1 MSVFKSSIA
10 KIIKLP
16 PIAKTP
22 SIMATSLQYQA
33 TKQGGPFS
41 LVSVPKTVPGEKE
54 VSIRLKAVALNPV
67 DYKQLYY
74 GAMIESWPALFGA
87 DGAGIVEAVGQG
99 VSKFKAGDE
108 VFAILGGGSKGAAFQ
123 EIATVPE
130 TLVSLK
136 PKNVSFEEAAS
147 LPSVRVSPY
156 GAEELIG
163 L

>member
-1 MSVFKSSIA
+1 
-10 KIIKLP
+10 
-16 PIAKTP
+16 
-22 SIMATSLQYQA
+22 MATSLQYQA

-108 VFAILGGGSKGAAFQ
+108 VFGGR
-123 EIATVPE
+123 AT
-130 TLVSLK
+130 
-136 PKNVSFEEAAS
+136 
-147 LPSVRVSPY
+147 SP
-156 GAEELIG
+156 
-163 L
+163 